1 MPNHKRFQLISL
13 TVLVL
18 ITGLTIAFFISV
30 KRNEGKIV
38 QQNTIVIENNL
49 PDTKTTGNE
58 SYKALNVKVE
68 DYFWDVEKR
77 EDSGLEQSEIPEIVE
92 GANKLLA
99 AKLGEEFFDSYVKY
113 SPERSAKYGSL
124 GQYDLT
130 YIVTIPEK
138 DIAFK
143 TTSHPVVINLSL
155 NQDLSLVLPEQLE
168 DLPNCVLLMDC
179 LSYLDKQAA
188 LEAAASDIKKRN
200 IKVTDI
206 TLDWDLKTKEW
217 YINYLVSKET
227 MKECEFDLGG
237 NVTLYFDAVKNE
249 ITKTE
254 EACNVPGL

>member
-18 ITGLTIAFFISV
+18 ITVLTAAFFIRV

-49 PDTKTTGNE
+49 PDSKTTGDE

-99 AKLGEEFFDSYVKY
+99 SKLGEGFFDSYVKY

-130 YIVTIPEK
+130 YIITVPEK

-143 TTSHPVVINLSL
+143 TTSHPVVINLSI
-155 NQDLSLVLPEQLE
+155 NKDLSLVLPEQLE
-168 DLPNCVLLMDC
+168 NLPNCTLLTDC
-179 LSYLDKQAA
+179 LNYLNKQAA
-188 LEAAASDIKKRN
+188 LEVAASDIKKRGFN
-200 IKVTDI
+200 VTDI

-217 YINYLVSKET
+217 YINYLVSQES
-227 MKECEFDLGG
+227 MQDCEFNIGG
-237 NVTLYFDAVKNE
+237 NVSIYYDATKNE

-254 EACNVPGL
+254 EACNIPGL